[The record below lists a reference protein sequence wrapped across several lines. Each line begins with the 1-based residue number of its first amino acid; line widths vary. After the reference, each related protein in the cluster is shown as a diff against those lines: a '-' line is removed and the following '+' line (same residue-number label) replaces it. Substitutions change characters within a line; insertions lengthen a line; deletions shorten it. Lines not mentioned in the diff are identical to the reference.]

1 MALLTDI
8 SKAFDSLLHDF
19 LIAKLHAYSFEIDSL
34 RLIYRDLV
42 GRKQRVK
49 IDNEYSTWH
58 EILIGV
64 PQGSILGPLLFNI
77 HMCDLFFVAE
87 SVDIASY
94 ADDTTPYFCLE
105 DMDLIIEKLEVKAND
120 IFQWFNENAMTA
132 NADKCNLLIITNEE

>member
-1 MALLTDI
+1 MLTDI
-8 SKAFDSLLHDF
+8 SKAFDSLLHEL
-19 LIAKLHAYSFEIDSL
+19 LIAKLHAYSFRIDSL
-34 RLIYRDLV
+34 RLIYSDLV

-87 SVDIASY
+87 SIGIASY
-94 ADDTTPYFCLE
+94 ADNTTPYVCLE
-105 DMDLIIEKLEVKAND
+105 DMDLIIEGLKLRPMT
-120 IFQWFNENAMTA
+120 FFNGLM
-132 NADKCNLLIITNEE
+132 KMQ